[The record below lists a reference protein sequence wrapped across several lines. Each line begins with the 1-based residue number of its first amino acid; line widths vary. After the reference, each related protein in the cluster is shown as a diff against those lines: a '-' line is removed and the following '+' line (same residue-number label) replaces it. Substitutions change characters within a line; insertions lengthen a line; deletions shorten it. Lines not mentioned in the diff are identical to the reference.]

1 MGRRT
6 SASRAPAPG
15 QLDQA
20 QPDPV
25 LTAPVADSYA
35 SGYRDGQA
43 AALAQGAPASRA
55 RGAPDQH
62 PYPTRPER
70 LVEERRRTCVQNLER

>member
-1 MGRRT
+1 MSRIAYASLGRPGAFTPNNRF
-6 SASRAPAPG
+6 SRAPAPG

-25 LTAPVADSYA
+25 PTDPLADSYA

-43 AALAQGAPASRA
+43 A
-55 RGAPDQH
+55 
-62 PYPTRPER
+62 
-70 LVEERRRTCVQNLER
+70 